1 MKSNKLYSQALSN
14 NIKKPVT
21 KSEGSKF
28 NLIERQ
34 GDLFVNAPQNSS
46 LAHCVSADF
55 RMGKGIASIFKEKF
69 QSVEELVSQKKGV
82 GEVAFL
88 RRNEQYI
95 FYIITKEKYF
105 QKPTRRNFENSLYCL
120 RRLCEELGV
129 KVLSAPKI
137 GTGLDKLPPEFVRK
151 TISKVFDGC
160 DLNMTIFYL

>member
-1 MKSNKLYSQALSN
+1 MKSNNLYSQVLSN
-14 NIKKPVT
+14 NIKKPLI
-21 KSEGSKF
+21 KSEGPEF
-28 NLIERQ
+28 NLIECR
-34 GDLFVNAPQNSS
+34 GDLFVDASQNSS

-55 RMGKGIASIFKEKF
+55 RMGKGIASVFKEKF
-69 QSVEELVSQKKGV
+69 QGVEELLSQKKGV

-88 RRNEQYI
+88 RRNDRYI

-105 QKPTRRNFENSLYCL
+105 QKPTRRNFENSLYYL
-120 RRLCEELGV
+120 KELCEELGV

-151 TISKVFDGC
+151 TILKVFDGC